1 MKINLEVDI
10 AYAIDFLS
18 ILEVKLN
25 KLNDQVSLNN
35 FNHQK
40 KFLSNQID
48 TSLFLEILN
57 SQEYKKLY
65 ETNKI
70 IWESIDLIKTGNI
83 TAKYVDDLN
92 YERWIFKNKLQSK
105 FFNHTTSEQK
115 TERKN

>member
-18 ILEVKLN
+18 ILEVKFN
-25 KLNDQVSLNN
+25 KLNDKISLNN
-35 FNHQK
+35 FDYQK

-48 TSLFLEILN
+48 SYIFDQILN
-57 SQEYKKLY
+57 SQEYKELY

-70 IWESIDLIKTGNI
+70 IWESIDLIKTGKI
-83 TAKYVDDLN
+83 SAKHVDDLN
-92 YERWIFKNKLQSK
+92 YQRWILKNKLQSK
-105 FFNHTTSEQK
+105 FFNYITSEQK

>member
-1 MKINLEVDI
+1 MKINLKVDI

-25 KLNDQVSLNN
+25 KLNDKVSLSN
-35 FNHQK
+35 FNDQK

-48 TSLFLEILN
+48 FCLFEQILN
-57 SQEYKKLY
+57 SQEYKELY

-83 TAKYVDDLN
+83 TAKHIDDLN
-92 YERWIFKNKLQSK
+92 YQRWILKNKLQSK

-115 TERKN
+115 TERKD